1 MLFIIL
7 GIVIILVVLAILIFL
22 IVHKAITH
30 TMSLFMDDFLLDG
43 EEETIYDETRYSK
56 EPIWICRSN
65 CI

>member
-30 TMSLFMDDFLLDG
+30 TMSLFMDDSFRWRGGRDDL
-43 EEETIYDETRYSK
+43 
-56 EPIWICRSN
+56 
-65 CI
+65 